1 MTFDQHEPSANSPC
15 TKTTFLVFGEV
26 WALATRLSEGKAA
39 QAAAAPINVRRFIIV
54 CLSSRLLSVAVI
66 ISMARIAAIANS
78 CDYLLIRAAN
88 GASRQETTACIA
100 RWHCWP

>member
-1 MTFDQHEPSANSPC
+1 
-15 TKTTFLVFGEV
+15 
-26 WALATRLSEGKAA
+26 
-39 QAAAAPINVRRFIIV
+39 
-54 CLSSRLLSVAVI
+54 LLSVAVI

-88 GASRQETTACIA
+88 GASRQEGTACIA